1 MPKFKFKA
9 FEYAT
14 GADVC
19 SMTINQ
25 KIDNKINIKSIG
37 PGGSEVL
44 KNKVNSSVRNYNVL
58 LVQWQPLNVITLG
71 RNLSDNVNRMITISD
86 LLPIGRN

>member
-1 MPKFKFKA
+1 
-9 FEYAT
+9 
-14 GADVC
+14 
-19 SMTINQ
+19 MTINQ

-86 LLPIGRN
+86 LLPIGCN